1 MIIKKRNCKVKFTQ
15 IAPLLVAQQPLVDEV
30 QGALLQ
36 AEAFPLLPHPE
47 VIALIVDDGHAT
59 IYANSIIKQ
68 FTET

>member
-1 MIIKKRNCKVKFTQ
+1 M
-15 IAPLLVAQQPLVDEV
+15 DEV

-47 VIALIVDDGHAT
+47 VIALIVDDAQAT
-59 IYANSIIKQ
+59 IYANLIIKE